1 MRENKNS
8 ITLAD
13 KRHPILKIVF
23 WFFFKFAGQ
32 LMKPGQEKAR
42 KQQPTKEASG
52 SKISLARKII
62 IALFIVGYWVF
73 FYWFRET

>member
-1 MRENKNS
+1 
-8 ITLAD
+8 
-13 KRHPILKIVF
+13 
-23 WFFFKFAGQ
+23 
-32 LMKPGQEKAR
+32 MKLGQEKAR

-52 SKISLARKII
+52 SKISLSRKII